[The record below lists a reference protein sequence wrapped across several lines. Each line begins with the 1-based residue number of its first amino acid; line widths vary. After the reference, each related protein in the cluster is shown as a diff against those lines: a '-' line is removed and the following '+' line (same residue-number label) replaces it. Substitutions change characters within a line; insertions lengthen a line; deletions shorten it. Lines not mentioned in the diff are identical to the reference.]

1 MCAEETPLHALTV
14 WCAYERNLGDFSCQL
29 KRALTQLESKFSYV
43 RWEGLLKLVE
53 IIAPLVRRRGAGAA
67 QERSGGKNALS
78 LTPSSQVALKDER
91 AKKTF
96 LHRMAESKVQSK
108 VFGHILDGQRMLGG
122 RAGVDG
128 VGLTLPGLRVE
139 SEKYAMVGWES
150 GHGSHGAH
158 AGFIDCR
165 LLRFFSLLTAHRSR

>member
-122 RAGVDG
+122 ARGCGRCWTHPPGAARRVGKVRNGGLGERAW
-128 VGLTLPGLRVE
+128 LTWRPCRV
-139 SEKYAMVGWES
+139 
-150 GHGSHGAH
+150 H
-158 AGFIDCR
+158 
-165 LLRFFSLLTAHRSR
+165 